1 MRKKSPP
8 TCSLHPGAEEL
19 YECSDCQKVQC
30 SQCIRQDMMLFF
42 CRDCGG
48 SATIL
53 ETPSEPVS
61 AKESV
66 KQISRE
72 FQGLALPLINHVIL
86 PAAVILMV
94 GALLFFLLDV
104 RSVFFSESMAIRRV
118 ALCFGAATVL
128 IARYNKMYGA
138 KERQWLYTLVLA
150 FATSLVMLKFSRSP
164 QDFIVNIFVVAAVWW
179 FATRITEC
187 LDIGEEV
194 EREELRIY
202 GVERLDWERVHRK
215 FGLSRLDGLSKREQA
230 GAEEKKPGIAR
241 KHLNRNPSSA
251 VARLAVIGLV
261 AFALGEPVLLS
272 GPPEAGL
279 RAIVAVVVFLLATG
293 VVMSA
298 GSAIRIYRRAWKP
311 GKSPSLGVV
320 PTKIAIAF
328 ILLIIVLSASL
339 TIPGIAYRGSGEL
352 TPQIDKSDSSRRV
365 KSDKDDAQSEQLE
378 ESKASKD
385 RGSGEGAQSGPG
397 AFFNFIAS
405 LGKLLLI
412 PLVLLFIGGFIYA
425 LVKLLP
431 FLKDRTLGIKGLF
444 HNLLAKLR
452 SMLRPRRKTRD
463 PDAPRRKDILRA
475 LKVIEGQAPRE
486 TILLAYECLQAFFSL
501 LGYKR
506 PADNTPYEILRS
518 LPRRFEFLKEPSVS
532 LTELYVHTAYSRKP
546 VTSDESRNA
555 LEQIYKVKTLFESYQ
570 KNKGQ
575 N

>member
-1 MRKKSPP
+1 MRKKTPP
-8 TCSLHPGAEEL
+8 TCSLHPGTAAH
-19 YECSDCQKVQC
+19 YECSDCQKLLC
-30 SQCIRQDMMLFF
+30 SQCVRQDMNLFF
-42 CRDCGG
+42 CRHCGG

-61 AKESV
+61 AKETV

-72 FQGLALPLINHVIL
+72 FQGLTLPLINHIIL

-94 GALLFFLLDV
+94 GAFLFFLLDV

-118 ALCFGAATVL
+118 AFCFGAATVL

-138 KERQWLYTLVLA
+138 KERHWLYTFVLA

-164 QDFIVNIFVVAAVWW
+164 QDFIVNILVVAVVWW

-194 EREELRIY
+194 EREVLRIY

-215 FGLSRLDGLSKREQA
+215 FGLSHVSGLPKREPEKA
-230 GAEEKKPGIAR
+230 EKKKSEKAR
-241 KHLNRNPSSA
+241 KQLNRNPSSA
-251 VARLAVIGLV
+251 VARLAVIGLA

-298 GSAIRIYRRAWKP
+298 GSAIGDYRRVRKP
-311 GKSPSLGVV
+311 SGSPSIGVV
-320 PTKIAIAF
+320 PAKTTIAF
-328 ILLIIVLSASL
+328 ILLIVVLSASL
-339 TIPGIAYRGSGEL
+339 TVPGIAYRGSGEL
-352 TPQIDKSDSSRRV
+352 TPQIEQIDSSRRV
-365 KSDKDDAQSEQLE
+365 KPDDDTQSEQMD

-385 RGSGEGAQSGPG
+385 KGRGRGAPSTPD

-412 PLVLLFIGGFIYA
+412 PLVLLCIGGFIYA
-425 LVKLLP
+425 LVKLFP

-452 SMLRPRRKTRD
+452 SMLRPLRKERD
-463 PDAPRRKDILRA
+463 SDVPRRKDILRA

-486 TILLAYECLQAFFSL
+486 TILLAYECLQAFFFL

-518 LPRRFEFLKEPSVS
+518 LPRRFEFLKEPAVS
-532 LTELYVHTAYSRKP
+532 ITELYVQTAYSRKP
-546 VTSDESRNA
+546 MTSDEGRNA
-555 LEQIYKVKTLFESYQ
+555 QEQIYKVKTLFEGYR

>member
-1 MRKKSPP
+1 MRKKTPP
-8 TCSLHPGAEEL
+8 TCSLHPGTEAH
-19 YECSDCQKVQC
+19 YECSDCQKLLC
-30 SQCIRQDMMLFF
+30 SQCIRQDMNLFF
-42 CRDCGG
+42 CRHCGG

-61 AKESV
+61 AKETA

-72 FQGLALPLINHVIL
+72 FQGLSLPLINHIIL

-94 GALLFFLLDV
+94 GAFLFFLLDV

-118 ALCFGAATVL
+118 AFCFAAATVL
-128 IARYNKMYGA
+128 IARYNKMYSA
-138 KERQWLYTLVLA
+138 KERHWLYTLVLA

-164 QDFIVNIFVVAAVWW
+164 QDLIVNILVVAVVWW

-194 EREELRIY
+194 EREVLRIY

-215 FGLSRLDGLSKREQA
+215 FGLSHLNGLPKGERAE
-230 GAEEKKPGIAR
+230 AEEKKFEKVR
-241 KHLNRNPSSA
+241 KKLNRNPSSA
-251 VARLAVIGLV
+251 VARLAVIGLA

-298 GSAIRIYRRAWKP
+298 GSAIGVYSRVRKP
-311 GKSPSLGVV
+311 GGSPSIGVV
-320 PTKIAIAF
+320 PAKTAIAF

-339 TIPGIAYRGSGEL
+339 TVPGIAYRGSGEL
-352 TPQIDKSDSSRRV
+352 TPQIDQIDSSRRV
-365 KSDKDDAQSEQLE
+365 KPDDKQSEQMD
-378 ESKASKD
+378 ESKASEDKG
-385 RGSGEGAQSGPG
+385 RGGKAPSSPG

-412 PLVLLFIGGFIYA
+412 PLVLLGIGGFIYA

-444 HNLLAKLR
+444 RNLLAKLR
-452 SMLRPRRKTRD
+452 SMLRPQRKERD
-463 PDAPRRKDILRA
+463 SDAPRRKDILRA
-475 LKVIEGQAPRE
+475 LKMIEGQAPRE
-486 TILLAYECLQAFFSL
+486 TILLAYECLQGFFSL

-518 LPRRFEFLKEPSVS
+518 LPRRFEFLKEPAVS
-532 LTELYVHTAYSRKP
+532 ITELYVQTAYSRKP
-546 VTSDESRNA
+546 VTSDESRNV
-555 LEQIYKVKTLFESYQ
+555 LEHIYKVKTLFESYR

>member
-1 MRKKSPP
+1 MN
-8 TCSLHPGAEEL
+8 
-19 YECSDCQKVQC
+19 
-30 SQCIRQDMMLFF
+30 LFF
-42 CRDCGG
+42 CRSCGG

-61 AKESV
+61 ARETA

-72 FQGLALPLINHVIL
+72 FQGLSLPLINHIIL

-94 GALLFFLLDV
+94 GAFLFFLLDV

-118 ALCFGAATVL
+118 AFCFAAATVL

-138 KERQWLYTLVLA
+138 KERHWLYTFVLA

-164 QDFIVNIFVVAAVWW
+164 QDFIVNILVVAVIWW

-194 EREELRIY
+194 EREVLRIY

-215 FGLSRLDGLSKREQA
+215 FGLSHVSGLPKQEP
-230 GAEEKKPGIAR
+230 EEDEKKKSEKVR
-241 KHLNRNPSSA
+241 KQLNRNPSSA
-251 VARLAVIGLV
+251 VARLAVIALA
-261 AFALGEPVLLS
+261 AFALGEPILLS

-298 GSAIRIYRRAWKP
+298 GSAIGVYRRVRKP
-311 GKSPSLGVV
+311 GGSPSIGVV
-320 PTKIAIAF
+320 PAKTAIAF
-328 ILLIIVLSASL
+328 ILLIVVLSASL
-339 TIPGIAYRGSGEL
+339 TVPGIAYRGSGEL
-352 TPQIDKSDSSRRV
+352 TPQIDQSDSSRRV
-365 KSDKDDAQSEQLE
+365 KPDDDAQSEQME
-378 ESKASKD
+378 ESKASKNKGRD
-385 RGSGEGAQSGPG
+385 RGAPSGPG

-412 PLVLLFIGGFIYA
+412 PLVLLSIVGFIYA
-425 LVKLLP
+425 LVKLFP

-444 HNLLAKLR
+444 QNLLAKLR
-452 SMLRPRRKTRD
+452 SMLRPQRKEED
-463 PDAPRRKDILRA
+463 SGVPRRKDILRA
-475 LKVIEGQAPRE
+475 LKVIKGQAPRE
-486 TILLAYECLQAFFSL
+486 TILLAYECLQGFFSL

-518 LPRRFEFLKEPSVS
+518 LPRRFEFLKEPAVS
-532 LTELYVHTAYSRKP
+532 ITELYVQTAYSRKP
-546 VTSDESRNA
+546 MTSDEGRNA
-555 LEQIYKVKTLFESYQ
+555 LEQIYKVKTLFETYR

>member
-1 MRKKSPP
+1 MRKKTPP
-8 TCSLHPGAEEL
+8 TCSLHPGTEAQ
-19 YECSDCQKVQC
+19 YECSECQKMLC
-30 SQCIRQDMMLFF
+30 SQCIRHEMNLFF
-42 CRDCGG
+42 CRSCGG
-48 SATIL
+48 SATVL

-61 AKESV
+61 AKETA

-72 FQGLALPLINHVIL
+72 FQGLSLPLINHIIL

-94 GALLFFLLDV
+94 GAFLFFLLDV

-118 ALCFGAATVL
+118 AFCFAAATVL
-128 IARYNKMYGA
+128 IARYNKMYSA
-138 KERQWLYTLVLA
+138 KERHWLYTFVLA

-164 QDFIVNIFVVAAVWW
+164 QDFIVNILVVAIVWW

-194 EREELRIY
+194 EREVLRIY

-215 FGLSRLDGLSKREQA
+215 FGLSHVSGLPKREQVE
-230 GAEEKKPGIAR
+230 AEEKKSEKAR
-241 KHLNRNPSSA
+241 KRLDRNPSSA
-251 VARLAVIGLV
+251 VARLAAIGLA

-298 GSAIRIYRRAWKP
+298 GSAIGVYRRVRKP
-311 GKSPSLGVV
+311 GGSPSIGVV
-320 PTKIAIAF
+320 PAKTAIAF
-328 ILLIIVLSASL
+328 ILLIVVLSASL
-339 TIPGIAYRGSGEL
+339 TVPGIAYRGSGEL
-352 TPQIDKSDSSRRV
+352 TPQTDQIDSSKRV
-365 KSDKDDAQSEQLE
+365 KPDDKQSEQMD

-385 RGSGEGAQSGPG
+385 KGRGRGAPSAPG

-405 LGKLLLI
+405 LGKFLLI
-412 PLVLLFIGGFIYA
+412 PLVLLCIGGFIYA
-425 LVKLLP
+425 LLKLFP

-452 SMLRPRRKTRD
+452 SMLRPQRKERD
-463 PDAPRRKDILRA
+463 SEIPRRKDILRA
-475 LKVIEGQAPRE
+475 LKVIEGQAPQE

-518 LPRRFEFLKEPSVS
+518 LPRRFEFLKEPAVS
-532 LTELYVHTAYSRKP
+532 ITELYVQTAYSRKP
-546 VTSDESRNA
+546 MTSDEGRNA
-555 LEQIYKVKTLFESYQ
+555 LEQIYKVKTLFESYR
-570 KNKGQ
+570 KSKSQ

>member
-8 TCSLHPGAEEL
+8 TCSLHPGTEAH
-19 YECSDCQKVQC
+19 YECSDCQKLLC
-30 SQCIRQDMMLFF
+30 SQCIRQDMNLFF
-42 CRDCGG
+42 CRSCGG

-61 AKESV
+61 AKETA

-72 FQGLALPLINHVIL
+72 FQGLTLPLINHIIL

-94 GALLFFLLDV
+94 GTFLFFLLDV

-118 ALCFGAATVL
+118 AFCFAAATVL

-138 KERQWLYTLVLA
+138 KERHWLYTFVLA

-164 QDFIVNIFVVAAVWW
+164 QDFIVNILVVAVVWW

-194 EREELRIY
+194 ERKVMRIY

-215 FGLSRLDGLSKREQA
+215 FGLGHLNGLPKREPEEA
-230 GAEEKKPGIAR
+230 EKKKSEKVR
-241 KHLNRNPSSA
+241 KHLNRNPSSE
-251 VARLAVIGLV
+251 VARLAVIGLA

-272 GPPEAGL
+272 GPSEAGL

-293 VVMSA
+293 IVMSA
-298 GSAIRIYRRAWKP
+298 GSAIGIYRRVRKP
-311 GKSPSLGVV
+311 GGSPSLGVV
-320 PTKIAIAF
+320 PAKTAIAF
-328 ILLIIVLSASL
+328 ILLIVVLSASL
-339 TIPGIAYRGSGEL
+339 TVPGIAYRGSGEL
-352 TPQIDKSDSSRRV
+352 TPQIDQIDSSRRV
-365 KSDKDDAQSEQLE
+365 KPDDEQSEQMD

-385 RGSGEGAQSGPG
+385 KGRGRGAPSGPG

-412 PLVLLFIGGFIYA
+412 PLVLLCIGGFIYA
-425 LVKLLP
+425 LVKLFP

-452 SMLRPRRKTRD
+452 SMLRPQRKERD
-463 PDAPRRKDILRA
+463 SDAPRRKDLLRA
-475 LKVIEGQAPRE
+475 LKVIEGQSPRE

-506 PADNTPYEILRS
+506 PPDNTPFEILRS
-518 LPRRFEFLKEPSVS
+518 LPRRFEFLKEPAVS
-532 LTELYVHTAYSRKP
+532 LTELYVQTAYSRKP
-546 VTSDESRNA
+546 MTSDEGRNA
-555 LEQIYKVKTLFESYQ
+555 LEQIYKVKILFESYR